1 MDKLEYAIRQIA
13 NCDLCNG
20 QGAQY
25 WSNGEDYE
33 FEDCICNPYGLILDE
48 NKEVIWDNGL
58 SSEPELFRTMEAL

>member
-33 FEDCICNPYGLILDE
+33 FEDCECNPYGLILDG
-48 NKEVIWDNGL
+48 NDVVWDNGL
-58 SSEPELFRTMEAL
+58 LSEPELLRTLEAL

>member
-33 FEDCICNPYGLILDE
+33 LEDCICNPYGLILDG
-48 NKEVIWDNGL
+48 NDVVWDNGL
-58 SSEPELFRTMEAL
+58 LSEPELFRTMEAL